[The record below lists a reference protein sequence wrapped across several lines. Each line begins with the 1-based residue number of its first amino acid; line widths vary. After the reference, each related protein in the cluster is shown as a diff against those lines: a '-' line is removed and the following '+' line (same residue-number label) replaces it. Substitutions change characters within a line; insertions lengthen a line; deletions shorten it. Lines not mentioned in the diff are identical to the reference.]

1 MPTRRRSQQET
12 TPDDVPPE
20 SPAEK
25 AQQGL
30 YLGQG
35 ASAVAATL
43 MDRGIDLNRW
53 AKRPGQEPPEV
64 PADVSEVPDR
74 ELMQLFTSLSRWT
87 RYLMVQVS
95 AAQVDESYAAR
106 QVTVA
111 KAGIPR
117 VALESELAAAQQAHA
132 AHDHWDGIWAD
143 AKAYHVMIKAL
154 YSVTDRDY
162 KLISR
167 EITRRTGRGAQ
178 EHRGNKAEE
187 EE

>member
-12 TPDDVPPE
+12 APDDVPPE

-25 AQQGL
+25 AQSGL

-106 QVTVA
+106 Q
-111 KAGIPR
+111 
-117 VALESELAAAQQAHA
+117 LAAATAKLKSGAPILIQEHPDLWEDV
-132 AHDHWDGIWAD
+132 HAD

-187 EE
+187 DE